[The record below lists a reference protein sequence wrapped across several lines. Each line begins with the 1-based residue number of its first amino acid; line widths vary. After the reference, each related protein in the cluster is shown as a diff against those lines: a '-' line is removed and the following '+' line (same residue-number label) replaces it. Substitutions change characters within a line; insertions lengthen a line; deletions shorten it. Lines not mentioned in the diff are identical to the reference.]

1 MELNMAERNLFQT
14 SSNPASRPAGPLEKY
29 WNRAGV
35 LAFVVGVIVA
45 GCKPKTTAD
54 APAGGGRGAGGF
66 GQITV
71 SAATASRGSIGIY
84 VNALG
89 VVTPLK
95 TVSINSRVQ
104 GQIVAVKYTEGQ
116 DVKVG
121 DPLVEIDPGPSQA
134 ALTQAEGQLKRDRA
148 ILEDAKLDL
157 DRYKEAFASNAIPK
171 QQLDTQ
177 TATVEQ
183 DTGTVEL
190 DQGLLDNA
198 RVQLAYCHITA
209 PISGR
214 VGLRLVDEGNMVQA
228 NGTTALVVITELKP
242 ITVIFNVAEDAL
254 PGILAQLRAG
264 KTLPVDAL
272 DRAQTK
278 KLATGT
284 LEALDNQID
293 TASGTVKFRAVF
305 TNDDEALFPNQ
316 FVNARLLVR
325 TLENATLLPNAVIQ
339 RNADGAFVY
348 LLKQDSPAPPTNAEA
363 TDSPATNAE
372 VAAAPSG
379 GAQAGGQRTNSLSMG
394 TVAMQAVTVETYDA
408 TNSAVQGIDPGTVV
422 VADNFNKLTDGAKV
436 AIRPGGSGGGRGGS
450 GSGNGSGHRHKDQP
464 ARSQ

>member
-1 MELNMAERNLFQT
+1 M
-14 SSNPASRPAGPLEKY
+14 SKPAGRWGNY
-29 WNRAGV
+29 WGRAG
-35 LAFVVGVIVA
+35 LVA
-45 GCKPKTTAD
+45 AMLGTILTGCKPKTTTN

-84 VNALG
+84 INALG

-116 DVKVG
+116 EVKAG
-121 DPLVEIDPGPSQA
+121 DPLLEIDPGPSQA
-134 ALTQAEGQLKRDRA
+134 ALTQAEGQLKRDSA
-148 ILEDAKLDL
+148 ILQDAKLDL

-177 TATVEQ
+177 SATVEQ
-183 DTGTVEL
+183 DNGTVEL

-228 NGTTALVVITELKP
+228 NGATALVVITELKP

-254 PGILAQLRAG
+254 PGILTQLRAG
-264 KTLPVDAL
+264 KTLPVDAF

-293 TASGTVKFRAVF
+293 SASGTVKFRAVF

-348 LLKQDSPAPPTNAEA
+348 LLKPDSPAWPTNAEA
-363 TDSPATNAE
+363 VAPPATNAE
-372 VAAAPSG
+372 VAAAPLG
-379 GAQAGGQRTNSLSMG
+379 GAPAGGQRTNSLAMG
-394 TVAMQAVTVETYDA
+394 TVAMQSITVETTDG
-408 TNSAVQGIDPGTVV
+408 TVSAVQGIDPGSLV
-422 VADNFNKLTDGAKV
+422 VADNFNKLTDGSQV
-436 AIRPGGSGGGRGGS
+436 AIRPGGSGAGQGGGR
-450 GSGNGSGHRHKDQP
+450 SGNGGGHRHKDQP
-464 ARSQ
+464 ASSQ